1 MMKLE
6 RPSRISADSAS
17 LRMAFL
23 LNFGFTLLEL
33 VGGMLTNSLA
43 IISGAVHDLGDT
55 LSLGLAWYLDT
66 YSEQGRDRWYSYGY
80 RRFSLLGALVTSLGM
95 TVGSLIVLSEAVPR
109 LMRPEAPK
117 AGGMIL
123 IALIGIVV
131 NGLAVVRVK
140 GGRTLNARLVMWHL
154 LGDMLGWVAVLSVS
168 IVLLFK
174 NVPILDPILAILI
187 TVYVLVNVLRN
198 LKKVVQLFLQSVPGT
213 VDIGEIEKRLLA
225 IEKVISI
232 HHTHVWSLDGEH
244 NVLTTHLVIEAAA
257 TKEDLLQIRNR
268 VRSVLDPLNFEHKTV
283 EIGCENEFC
292 PMKGR

>member
-1 MMKLE
+1 
-6 RPSRISADSAS
+6 
-17 LRMAFL
+17 
-23 LNFGFTLLEL
+23 
-33 VGGMLTNSLA
+33 
-43 IISGAVHDLGDT
+43 
-55 LSLGLAWYLDT
+55 
-66 YSEQGRDRWYSYGY
+66 
-80 RRFSLLGALVTSLGM
+80 
-95 TVGSLIVLSEAVPR
+95 
-109 LMRPEAPK
+109 
-117 AGGMIL
+117 MIL

-187 TVYVLVNVLRN
+187 TVYVPVNVLRN

-213 VDIGEIEKRLLA
+213 VDIGEIEKRLQA
-225 IEKVISI
+225 IEKGISI

-244 NVLTTHLVIEAAA
+244 HVLTTHLVIEAAA